1 MQETKD
7 TKVVAKSKDKEG
19 ATAIE
24 DLTAASAKSDGEF
37 CLMQERLVNKRPREQ
52 SQMMRRSVATAKL
65 LAHLQALENQDP
77 KRRFP
82 PDGA

>member
-37 CLMQERLVNKRPREQ
+37 CLMQERLVNKRHRVQ

-65 LAHLQALENQDP
+65 SL
-77 KRRFP
+77 
-82 PDGA
+82 